1 MVGTGL
7 AARVAMNGWRQHKAT
22 WEGAGPRTSV
32 SPTTSCAWQW
42 PAHQRFHPQ
51 PVLLL
56 TSGDQAMLG
65 WVRAGVGG
73 PTPQPQMH
81 HFCQKCL
88 FLENTTPTAFVRH
101 LFFFT
106 IPLSGGT
113 IPTDA
118 PLYQICLFPF
128 ILNTNRS
135 GPGQQ
140 FTASCLKIVLF

>member
-1 MVGTGL
+1 MVCTGL

-32 SPTTSCAWQW
+32 SPTSCAWQW

-65 WVRAGVGG
+65 RAGVGG
-73 PTPQPQMH
+73 PTP
-81 HFCQKCL
+81 
-88 FLENTTPTAFVRH
+88 
-101 LFFFT
+101 
-106 IPLSGGT
+106 
-113 IPTDA
+113 TDA
-118 PLYQICLFPF
+118 PLLSKMPFFGEHHTHSFCQTSVFLLNTIEWGAPYPQMHRFCQICLFPF